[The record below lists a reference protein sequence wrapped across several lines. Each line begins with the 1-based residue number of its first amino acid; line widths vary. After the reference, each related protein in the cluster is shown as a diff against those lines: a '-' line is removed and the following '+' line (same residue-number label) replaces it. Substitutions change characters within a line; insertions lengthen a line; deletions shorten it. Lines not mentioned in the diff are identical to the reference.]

1 MLESQKNPGGSQFV
15 SPRTDDT
22 LRFFLSA
29 FQFTSDP
36 DTPVSMGDLYPITES
51 QSLDSSVACMHINRA
66 VYCKDANKLRPLS
79 NKIIDMN
86 FSISCIRV
94 NLFISSRSSFTVNC
108 M

>member
-36 DTPVSMGDLYPITES
+36 DTPVFLHCKLYVTSEDPGP
-51 QSLDSSVACMHINRA
+51 MHKSCTYRENRYA
-66 VYCKDANKLRPLS
+66 DTS
-79 NKIIDMN
+79 
-86 FSISCIRV
+86 
-94 NLFISSRSSFTVNC
+94 
-108 M
+108 